1 MEKVKVLMD
10 KAQSTLHSADHRLT
24 QTYPLVKDPKL
35 FVGVLNNMSISLLY
49 AMESILRFDMVYK
62 RIQPYGDTFVQ
73 KFNTFKLKSAK
84 LHKIKAED
92 VALIQELR
100 TMVKDHQKS
109 PVEFVRKEM
118 FVICSDK
125 YRMKTLNIS
134 DLRKYLDKTKLFI
147 RVANSIIR

>member
-1 MEKVKVLMD
+1 
-10 KAQSTLHSADHRLT
+10 
-24 QTYPLVKDPKL
+24 
-35 FVGVLNNMSISLLY
+35 
-49 AMESILRFDMVYK
+49 MESILRFDMIYK

-73 KFNTFKLKSAK
+73 KFNTFKLKSAR

-92 VALIQELR
+92 VSLIQELR
-100 TMVKDHQKS
+100 TLMKDHQKS

-125 YRMKTLNIS
+125 YRMKTLNVT

-147 RVANSIIR
+147 QEANSIIR